1 MQTIIQ
7 DLRYGLRLLLKRPG
21 FTVVAIITLALGIGA
36 NTAIFSVVNG
46 VLLKPLP
53 YPHPEQL
60 VRLFESSRTQPKFP
74 LSPGNFLDYRD
85 QNTTLENLALYTRSD
100 LELSLGDRPEQLSA
114 MRVSADFFATLG
126 FQPMLGRE
134 FNRGDE
140 APNNTHAVILSYGLW
155 QRRFAGDPGV
165 VGQVVPLSGEP
176 FTVVGVMPPG
186 VQHVGGDY
194 RSTPH
199 GESVDVWWPMELS
212 PKSPRFAHFTNT
224 VGRMKAGV
232 TSDQAA
238 ADLNVIAGRL
248 AEQYPNTNSG
258 WQIRVLPLHQE
269 IVGRARTTLLV
280 LLGAVA
286 FVLLIACVNVA
297 NLMLARATTR
307 EREMAVRAALG
318 AGRMRLVRQLLTE
331 SLLIAVLG
339 GAVGLLLA
347 GWLIDALIA
356 LGPSQLPRLQAVKMD
371 WQILGFTLAVTLLT
385 GLLFGLVPAW
395 QGAKLNLNELLK
407 EGGRGGTGGTRQRR
421 LRNVLVA
428 AEVALA
434 LILMVGAGLLLRS
447 FAKLQ
452 QIDPGFNPEGVL
464 TMKLSLP
471 YARYPKREQVA
482 AFYKQLIERV
492 SNLPGVEEAGA
503 SSDLPWSGYDENA
516 GFDIEGKTFPPE
528 QGPEARYHFVSP
540 EYFRTIG
547 VPLVAG
553 RWLDAGDVRGKPR
566 VILINE
572 SMARRYWS
580 GEDAVGK
587 RITFAD
593 KPKEDDWMTV
603 VGIVGDV
610 KDFPDSPEAHPAFYW
625 PHAQTAF
632 SEMFLAVRTNG
643 KPLALFDN
651 VRREVA
657 ALDKDLA
664 VSDIRAM
671 DQVAGAA
678 LAGQRF
684 TLLLVGL
691 FAVTALTLA
700 AVGIYG
706 VMAYLVAQRTHEIGI
721 RIALGAQTG
730 KVLRIV
736 IGQGMRMALAGIGIG
751 LGASLVLTR
760 LMSSLLFGVSATD
773 TATFA
778 AVALFLAGVALVA
791 SFVPARRAA
800 RTDPMVAL
808 RYE

>member
-1 MQTIIQ
+1 MGTITQ

-21 FTVVAIITLALGIGA
+21 FTVVAVITLALGIGA

-53 YPHPEQL
+53 YPHPERL
-60 VRLFESSRTQPKFP
+60 VRVFESSRSQPKFP
-74 LSPGNFLDYRD
+74 LAPGNFLDYRD
-85 QNTTLENLALYTRSD
+85 QNTTLDHLALYTRSD
-100 LELSLGDRPEQLSA
+100 LELALGDRPEQLTA
-114 MRVSADFFATLG
+114 LRVSADFFATLG
-126 FQPMLGRE
+126 FQPLIGRE
-134 FNRGDE
+134 FTRADE
-140 APNNTHAVILSYGLW
+140 APDNTHAVILSYGLW
-155 QRRFAGDPGV
+155 QRRFAGDPAV
-165 VGQVVPLSGEP
+165 VGQVIKLSGEP
-176 FTVVGVMPPG
+176 FTVVGVMPAG

-212 PKSPRFAHFTNT
+212 EKSPRFAHFTNT
-224 VGRMKAGV
+224 VGRMKPGM
-232 TSDQAA
+232 TSAQAE
-238 ADLNVIAGRL
+238 ADFNVIAARL
-248 AEQYPNTNSG
+248 AEQHPNTNSG
-258 WQIRVLPLHQE
+258 WQIRVFPLHQE

-280 LLGAVA
+280 LLGAVG

-318 AGRMRLVRQLLTE
+318 AGRLRLVRQLLTE
-331 SLLIAVLG
+331 SLLVAVLG
-339 GAVGLLLA
+339 GAAGLLLA

-356 LGPSQLPRLQAVKMD
+356 LGPSQLPRLQAVKVD
-371 WQILGFTLAVTLLT
+371 WQILGFTLALTLLT

-407 EGGRGGTGGTRQRR
+407 EGGRGGSGGARQRR

-434 LILMVGAGLLLRS
+434 LVLMIGAGLLLRS
-447 FAKLQ
+447 FVKLQ
-452 QIDPGFNPEGVL
+452 QIDPGFKPDGVL
-464 TMKLSLP
+464 TMKLALP

-492 SNLPGVEEAGA
+492 ASLPGVEDAGA

-516 GFDIEGKTFPPE
+516 GFDIEGKTFPE

-572 SMARRYWS
+572 SLARRYWPD
-580 GEDAVGK
+580 EDAVGK

-593 KPKEDDWMTV
+593 KPKEDDWMTI
-603 VGIVGDV
+603 VGVVGDV

-643 KPLALFDN
+643 KPLALADS

-664 VSDIRAM
+664 VADLRSLDKA
-671 DQVAGAA
+671 AGAA

-684 TLLLVGL
+684 TLLLVSL
-691 FAVTALTLA
+691 FAVTALILA

-721 RIALGAQTG
+721 RMALGAQTG
-730 KVLRIV
+730 NVLQIV
-736 IGQGMRMALAGIGIG
+736 IGQGMRMALAGIITG
-751 LGASLVLTR
+751 LGAAVALTR
-760 LMSSLLFGVSATD
+760 LMASLLFGVAPTD
-773 TATFA
+773 LLTFVGIA
-778 AVALFLAGVALVA
+778 LLLVLVALLACY
-791 SFVPARRAA
+791 VPARRAS

>member
-1 MQTIIQ
+1 MQTIMR
-7 DLRYGLRLLLKRPG
+7 DLRYGLRLLVKRPG
-21 FTVVAIITLALGIGA
+21 FTFVAIITLALGIGA

-60 VRLFESSRTQPKFP
+60 VRIFESSRSQPKFP
-74 LSPGNFLDYRD
+74 MSPGNFLDYRD
-85 QNTTLENLALYTRSD
+85 QNTTLDNLALFTRGD
-100 LELSLGDRPEQLSA
+100 LELALGGRPEQLTG

-126 FQPMLGRE
+126 FHPLIGRE
-134 FNRGDE
+134 FTRADE
-140 APNNTHAVILSYGLW
+140 APDNTHVVILSHNLW
-155 QRRFAGDPGV
+155 QRRFGSDPNI
-165 VGQVVPLSGEP
+165 VGQIVTLSGEP
-176 FTVVGVMPPG
+176 FTVVGVMPAG

-199 GESVDVWWPMELS
+199 GESVDAWWPMELS
-212 PKSPRFAHFTNT
+212 PQSPRFAHFVNT
-224 VGRMKAGV
+224 IGRMKTGV
-232 TSDQAA
+232 TGEQAE
-238 ADLNVIAGRL
+238 ADFNVIAARL
-248 AEQYPNTNSG
+248 AEQHPGTNSG
-258 WQIRVLPLHQE
+258 WQIRIIALHQE

-280 LLGAVA
+280 LLGAVL

-318 AGRMRLVRQLLTE
+318 AGRLRLVRQLLTE
-331 SLLIAVLG
+331 SLLIALLG
-339 GAVGLLLA
+339 GAAGLLLA
-347 GWLIDALIA
+347 DWLIDALIA
-356 LGPSQLPRLQAVKMD
+356 LGPRQLPRLHAVTMD

-407 EGGRGGTGGTRQRR
+407 EGGRGGTGGARQRR
-421 LRNVLVA
+421 LRDVLVA

-447 FAKLQ
+447 FVKLQ
-452 QIDPGFNPEGVL
+452 RIDPGFKPDGVL

-471 YARYPKREQVA
+471 SARYSKREQTV
-482 AFYKQLIERV
+482 AFYKTLIERV
-492 SNLPGVEEAGA
+492 STLPGVEEAGA
-503 SSDLPWSGYDENA
+503 SSDLPWSGYDENTDFA
-516 GFDIEGKTFPPE
+516 IEGKTFPRE
-528 QGPEARYHFVSP
+528 QAPEARFHCVTP
-540 EYFRTIG
+540 EYFRTVG

-553 RWLDAGDVRGKPR
+553 RWFDAGDVRGKPI

-572 SMARRYWS
+572 SMASRYWP
-580 GEDAVGK
+580 GEDPLGK
-587 RITFAD
+587 RITFAS
-593 KPKEDDWMTV
+593 KPQADDWLTV

-610 KDFPDSPEAHPAFYW
+610 KDFPNSPEAHPAFYW

-632 SEMFLAVRTNG
+632 SEMFLAVRTTG
-643 KPLALFDN
+643 RPLGLIDG

-664 VSDIRAM
+664 VADIQAL
-671 DQVAGAA
+671 DQIAGAA

-691 FAVTALTLA
+691 FAVTALLLA

-721 RIALGAQTG
+721 RIALGAQTN
-730 KVLRIV
+730 KVLQTV
-736 IGQGMRMALAGIGIG
+736 IGQGMRMALAGIVAG
-751 LGASLVLTR
+751 LGAAVALTR
-760 LMSSLLFGVSATD
+760 LMASLLFGVAPTD
-773 TATFA
+773 PLVFTGIALLLTL
-778 AVALFLAGVALVA
+778 VALLACY
-791 SFVPARRAA
+791 VPARRAA
-800 RTDPMVAL
+800 QTDPMVAL

>member
-1 MQTIIQ
+1 MHTIIQ

-21 FTVVAIITLALGIGA
+21 FTFVAIITLALGIGA

-60 VRLFESSRTQPKFP
+60 VRVFESSRTQPRFP
-74 LSPGNFLDYRD
+74 MAPGNFLDYRD
-85 QNTTLENLALYTRSD
+85 QNTTLENLALYTRND
-100 LELSLGDRPEQLSA
+100 LELALGDRPEQLSG

-126 FQPMLGRE
+126 FQPLLGRE
-134 FNRGDE
+134 FSRADE
-140 APNNTHAVILSYGLW
+140 APDNTHAVILSHGLW
-155 QRRFAGDPGV
+155 QRRFGSDPNV
-165 VGQVVPLSGEP
+165 IGQVVPLSGEP

-212 PKSPRFAHFTNT
+212 TKSPRFAHFTNT

-232 TSDQAA
+232 TSDQAE
-238 ADLNVIAGRL
+238 ADFNVIAGRL

-258 WQIRVLPLHQE
+258 WQIRVRPLHQE

-307 EREMAVRAALG
+307 EREMAVRASLG

-339 GAVGLLLA
+339 GAAGLLLA

-407 EGGRGGTGGTRQRR
+407 EGGRGGTGGARQRR

-447 FAKLQ
+447 FVKLQ

-464 TMKLSLP
+464 TMKLTLP
-471 YARYPKREQVA
+471 LARYPKSEPTV
-482 AFYKQLIERV
+482 AFYKSLIERV
-492 SNLPGVEEAGA
+492 AALPGVEGVGA

-528 QGPEARYHFVSP
+528 QGPEARFHFVTP
-540 EYFRTIG
+540 EYFHTVG

-553 RWLDAGDVRGKPR
+553 RWFDANDVRGKPI

-572 SMARRYWS
+572 SMAQRYWP
-580 GEDAVGK
+580 GEAAVGK

-593 KPKEDDWMTV
+593 KPKEDDWMSV

-625 PHAQTAF
+625 LHAQMAAR
-632 SEMFLAVRTNG
+632 EMFLAIRTNG
-643 KPLALFDN
+643 KPLGLADS

-664 VSDIRAM
+664 VSDVKAL

-691 FAVTALTLA
+691 FALTALTLA

-751 LGASLVLTR
+751 LGAALALTR
-760 LMSSLLFGVSATD
+760 LMASLLFGVAPTD
-773 TATFA
+773 PLVFIGIALLLML
-778 AVALFLAGVALVA
+778 VALLACY
-791 SFVPARRAA
+791 VPARRAA